1 MKKVLNYLMLLLL
14 SLNADACKADQKTLV
29 LVANSAAKTQ
39 IIVAATATIAEQKAA
54 LILQAYIKK
63 ICEATLPIV
72 PENKWNNK
80 TAIFVGRTQAAE
92 NYHPTKI
99 KNDGFFIATNT
110 NSLLICGGSGKGVVY
125 GVYHFLEN
133 YLGCRKYANEQAFIK
148 TDSQITLQWPIWDLQ
163 NPQFVYRQSYYP
175 ASRDAEYMDWHKL
188 QSFEDL
194 WGLWGHSFFKIIPP
208 KTYFKNKPQYFSLVN
223 DQRQATQLC
232 LSNTEVMK
240 LAVNYFKLAI
250 ADNPDAIYWSIAAN
264 DDEGFCT
271 CPICQKID
279 SEEGGPQGSLIR
291 FVNNVA
297 KQFPDKIFTTLAY
310 TYTAKPPKTK
320 PLKNVYPILST
331 IDAYRTQPLNT
342 EKSATAF
349 RKNLNGWAALTPNI
363 FVWDYST
370 QFTSYLAPFPN
381 FNNLKPNLNFLA
393 NADVKG
399 VFVQGSGDTYGDMAD
414 YNNYLQAKLLW
425 NPNIDVEKIKQDF
438 FNGYYGKAAP
448 FISDYLNLLQQNLK
462 ASNINLDIY
471 GNPINNY
478 SDYLSPQFL
487 DEYSQILDKAEAAVE
502 TETNFLERVTKVR
515 LGIDFVV
522 LQQSKFFGFEKF
534 GYQIKDIE
542 TQNVIV
548 NPKWPAK
555 VKKFVAQCKL
565 AGVSELAEGG
575 QTPDAYLTEWEEIFN
590 KKFIPNKALNAMVKL
605 KNPFTPDFPAKK
617 ERTLVDNV
625 NGYLD
630 FSYNW
635 LFFYNTNLVATL
647 DLSEAKNFN
656 QIQTQFLL
664 DPRHY
669 IFLPTEVILE
679 TSMDGVNFKE
689 VGKQTLALS
698 NEDYKASIKQLNFS
712 LPNYRA
718 RYIKL
723 SAKCPTQLP
732 IWRINS
738 RKKPAICCDEISIW

>member
-14 SLNADACKADQKTLV
+14 SLNADACKAGQNTLV

-39 IIVAATATIAEQKAA
+39 IIVPATATIAEGKAA
-54 LILQAYIKK
+54 LILQTYIKK
-63 ICEATLPIV
+63 ICQATLPIL

-80 TAIFVGRTQAAE
+80 TAIFIGRTQVAE
-92 NYHPTKI
+92 NYNPTKI

-133 YLGCRKYANEQAFIK
+133 YLGCRKYANQPAIIK
-148 TDSQITLQWPIWDLQ
+148 NAGQITVQSPIWDLQ
-163 NPQFVYRQSYYP
+163 NPQFIFRQSYYP
-175 ASRDAEYMDWHKL
+175 ASRDAEYLDWQKL

-208 KTYFKNKPQYFSLVN
+208 KTYFKTKPQYFALVN
-223 DQRQATQLC
+223 GQRQATQLC
-232 LSNTEVMK
+232 LSNIEVYK
-240 LAVNYFKLAI
+240 LTVEYFKLAI
-250 ADNPDAIYWSIAAN
+250 ADKPDAQYWSIAAN

-279 SEEGGPQGSLIR
+279 AEEGGPQGSLIR
-291 FVNNVA
+291 FVNSVA

-331 IDAYRTQPLNT
+331 IDAYRTQPLGI
-342 EKSATAF
+342 EKSAATF
-349 RKNLNGWAALTPNI
+349 RKNLLGWAALTKNI

-381 FNNLKPNLNFLA
+381 YDNLKPSLNFLA

-399 VFVQGSGDTYGDMAD
+399 VFVQGSGDTYGDMAE
-414 YNNYLQAKLLW
+414 YNSYLQAKLLW

-448 FISDYLNLLQQNLK
+448 FIANYLNQLLQNLQTTK
-462 ASNINLDIY
+462 VNLDIY

-478 SDYLSPQFL
+478 SDYLTPKLL
-487 DEYSQILDKAEAAVE
+487 DTYSQILDKAEAAVE
-502 TETNFLERVTKVR
+502 TQAEYLQHVAKVR
-515 LGIDFVV
+515 LGLDFVV

-534 GYQIKDIE
+534 GYQIKDAE
-542 TQNVIV
+542 TQNVTV
-548 NPKWPAK
+548 NPNWPAK
-555 VKKFVAQCKL
+555 VNKFVAECKL
-565 AGVSELAEGG
+565 AGVTELAEGG
-575 QTPDAYLTEWEEIFN
+575 QSPDAYLTEWNEIFN
-590 KKFIPNKALNAMVKL
+590 KKFIFNKALNAIVKL

-647 DLSEAKNFN
+647 DLSQAKNFN
-656 QIQTQFLL
+656 QIQSQFLL

-669 IFLPTEVILE
+669 IFLPTEVVLE
-679 TSMDGVNFKE
+679 TSMDGFNFNE
-689 VGKQTLALS
+689 VGKQTLAPTD
-698 NEDYKASIKQLNFS
+698 EDYTASIKQVNFS
-712 LPNYRA
+712 LPNYTA
-718 RYIKL
+718 RYIRL
-723 SAKCPTQLP
+723 SAKCPSQLP
-732 IWRINS
+732 HWRINS
-738 RKKPAICCDEISIW
+738 RKKPAICCDEISVY